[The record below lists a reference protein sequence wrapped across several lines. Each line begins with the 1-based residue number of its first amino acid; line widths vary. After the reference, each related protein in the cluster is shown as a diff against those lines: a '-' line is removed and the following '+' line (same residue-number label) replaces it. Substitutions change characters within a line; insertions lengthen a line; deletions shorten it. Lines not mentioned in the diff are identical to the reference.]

1 MQEFVVGICDDEA
14 GEREKIQL
22 FCEQYFRE
30 SGQKGVFVS
39 FSSGEE
45 VLAYKGKRM
54 HLLFLDVEMEEIDGL
69 QVLRELEQSNLV
81 WRVVIVTS
89 HRETV
94 FDSFGIKTLGF
105 EEKPACYVN
114 IEKWLQIASREHKKN
129 RVIEC
134 NTMSGKRWIELEDL
148 CYLEAQR
155 NYVKFCTREEELLVA
170 GNLKAWEEKL
180 SDAFLVRVH
189 KTYLVNLMQVR
200 IIGTNVK
207 LKDGRQ
213 LPIGRAYKNKVLDQY
228 HKYICRMADGRM

>member
-14 GEREKIQL
+14 GEREKIQS
-22 FCEQYFRE
+22 FCKQYFRK
-30 SGQKGVFVS
+30 SGQKGVCAF

-45 VLAYKGKRM
+45 VLAYAGKRM

-69 QVLRELEQSNLV
+69 QVLRELEQSDLV
-81 WRVVIVTS
+81 WRVVFVTS
-89 HRETV
+89 HQETV

-105 EEKPACYVN
+105 EKKPVCYDN
-114 IEKWLQIASREHKKN
+114 IEKWLQIAIREQKKN

-134 NTMSGKRWIELEDL
+134 NTMNGIRLFELEDL

-155 NYVKFCTREEELLVA
+155 NYVKFCTKNDELLVA
-170 GNLKAWEEKL
+170 GNLKTWEEKL

-189 KTYLVNLMQVR
+189 KTYLVNLMQVSM
-200 IIGTNVK
+200 IGTNVK

-213 LPIGRAYKNKVLDQY
+213 LPIGRTYKNKVLDQY
-228 HKYICRMADGRM
+228 HKYICQMADGRM